1 MFSAKCG
8 CNVLFK
14 IVYVAG
20 EGKKEEENAIGFTDY
35 HSASPTEG
43 GVRVF
48 FQDFF
53 VGRGRVIQ
61 PL

>member
-14 IVYVAG
+14 NVYVAD

-35 HSASPTEG
+35 HLASPTKG
-43 GVRVF
+43 RVELF
-48 FQDFF
+48 LQDF
-53 VGRGRVIQ
+53 RVRREMEIQ